1 VHHWPTMERDHPC
14 NTFSTCCRTQST
26 RSGRRRSVL
35 SRCLSVLMRGATS
48 PALLG
53 AVLDELTLINSIV
66 ERAADGETRLLR
78 RHVRRSVR
86 RDVGRGLPGTAAAR
100 ATKPRA
106 RGKVETLDPDE
117 RCSAD
122 ASCRRPP
129 SATLKGSKPGTATHA
144 GAAPGPAPPPLP
156 ELDLEHPLS
165 YWMFGLHARQVR
177 QSIAHWRLAATIERC
192 GPEAGRRRP
201 RRRIFSFVLP
211 ETALTRLGLLEAE
224 ELRELRA
231 VAGRRPGRCSC
242 PAAGEAC
249 EADAAGTATALEARA
264 ASLARS

>member
-1 VHHWPTMERDHPC
+1 M
-14 NTFSTCCRTQST
+14 F
-26 RSGRRRSVL
+26 
-35 SRCLSVLMRGATS
+35 
-48 PALLG
+48 
-53 AVLDELTLINSIV
+53 
-66 ERAADGETRLLR
+66 
-78 RHVRRSVR
+78 RRSVR
-86 RDVGRGLPGTAAAR
+86 RDVGRAYRERQLLAR
-100 ATKPRA
+100 RGRCA
-106 RGKVETLDPDE
+106 RGQVETLDPDE

-165 YWMFGLHARQVR
+165 YWMLGLHARQVR
-177 QSIAHWRLAATIERC
+177 QSIAHGRLAATIERC
-192 GPEAGRRRP
+192 GPEAGRRP
-201 RRRIFSFVLP
+201 RRRIVSFLLP
-211 ETALTRLGLLEAE
+211 ERALTRLGLLEAE

-231 VAGRRPGRCSC
+231 VSGRRPGRCSC